1 MRSRAWLFGV
11 VAAGVAVALLLLLWP
26 RSTSHDSQVTSAPVV
41 TGGGSSPAGPARRPP
56 PGDGAGR
63 ATDGAGPAEPAAE
76 PQGGEPQDH
85 DHRGETPTAPPR
97 RRPGDRPVYVIQ
109 PNVIAGLRS
118 ALGPQINKCGE
129 QYAADLEPD
138 ALIQASLRVAVRG
151 GVVSVLDVEVHH
163 RGVPESS
170 GMIECARK
178 ALAAAELRAD
188 GHADVES
195 HTLRLPFRIS
205 AR

>member
-11 VAAGVAVALLLLLWP
+11 VAAGVAAALILLLWP
-26 RSTSHDSQVTSAPVV
+26 RSTSHDSEVTSAPAV
-41 TGGGSSPAGPARRPP
+41 TGGASSPTGPDRRAAPGEAG
-56 PGDGAGR
+56 
-63 ATDGAGPAEPAAE
+63 ATADGAGPAEPAAE
-76 PQGGEPQDH
+76 AQGGEPVDH

-97 RRPGDRPVYVIQ
+97 RRPGGRPVYVIQ
-109 PNVIAGLRS
+109 PDVIAGLRS
-118 ALGPQINKCGE
+118 ALGPQIDKCGE
-129 QYAADLEPD
+129 RYAADLEPD
-138 ALIQASLRVAVRG
+138 ALIQASLRVAVHG

>member
-11 VAAGVAVALLLLLWP
+11 VAAGVGVALVLFLWP
-26 RSTSHDSQVTSAPVV
+26 RSTSHDSELTSAPGTPAV
-41 TGGGSSPAGPARRPP
+41 GGSSSAPP
-56 PGDGAGR
+56 RDDGAGAR
-63 ATDGAGPAEPAAE
+63 VEDEREPASAV
-76 PQGGEPQDH
+76 EPQDH

-97 RRPGDRPVYVIQ
+97 RRPGDRTYVIQ
-109 PNVIAGLRS
+109 PTVIAGLRS
-118 ALGPQINKCGE
+118 ALGPQIEKCGE
-129 QYAADLEPD
+129 QYAADLQPD

-151 GVVSVLDVEVHH
+151 GVVSVLDVKVDP
-163 RGVPESS
+163 RGVPASS

-195 HTLRLPFRIS
+195 HTLRLPFRIT